1 MFNKNCK
8 ISETYATNQRDGCAY
23 MAIKLGFLPLS
34 QDWSDWS
41 CRPISHPHLRPMV
54 SGTHMSSQPPFKI
67 SQEPE
72 FMKQNT
78 KETLHKIMVK

>member
-23 MAIKLGFLPLS
+23 MAIQLGSLPLS
-34 QDWSDWS
+34 QDSSDWS

-54 SGTHMSSQPPFKI
+54 SGTHISSQPPFKI
-67 SQEPE
+67 SQVPE

-78 KETLHKIMVK
+78 KETLYKIMVK